1 MSKRIVPTPVK
12 LALCVNVE
20 VEMRKTSKSGSE
32 KGTGQLRPS
41 SSCHVPEIGLN
52 LTISPVSGPAVPA
65 KLVFG
70 AGRPPGPDPHGGALA
85 PPSHTCVS
93 LSAVVRFPESNT
105 AAYTLVPSG
114 LTARARGVSPKSVM
128 TLTGLPSRLVPRFAG
143 LNTHTSA
150 RPTPCVVS
158 DGFTASVEWLAEF

>member
-1 MSKRIVPTPVK
+1 PFTGLATMWKRIVPTPEK
-12 LALCVNVE
+12 LAVCVSVD

-52 LTISPVSGPAVPA
+52 LTISPTSGPGVPS
-65 KLVFG
+65 KLTFG
-70 AGRPPGPDPHGGALA
+70 AGRPPGLEPHGGAVA
-85 PPSHTCVS
+85 PPSQTAPS
-93 LSAVVRFPESNT
+93 LIVVVRFPEWKT

-150 RPTPCVVS
+150 
-158 DGFTASVEWLAEF
+158 